1 MSQLDPQRT
10 TGLNYY
16 PDSNDDMDQL
26 PSFEIIQGGGRP
38 EQIYRRTDDSPA
50 TTGREIREVERK
62 SDLRADCQKYLQMIL
77 NDVGKDDGERQPMN
91 IVVIGKFYIF
101 YCYHKGSLMLSKRTA

>member
-1 MSQLDPQRT
+1 
-10 TGLNYY
+10 
-16 PDSNDDMDQL
+16 MDQAQL
-26 PSFEIIQGGGRP
+26 PSFEVIQGGGRP

-50 TTGREIREVERK
+50 TTGREIREAEPE
-62 SDLRADCQKYLQMIL
+62 SDLRAHCQKYLQMIL

-101 YCYHKGSLMLSKRTA
+101 YCYD

>member
-1 MSQLDPQRT
+1 MTYRQPSSD
-10 TGLNYY
+10 NYY
-16 PDSNDDMDQL
+16 PNSNYPDDDMDQAHL
-26 PSFEIIQGGGRP
+26 PSFEVIQGGGRQ

-50 TTGREIREVERK
+50 TTGRDTRRAEPE

-91 IVVIGKFYIF
+91 IVVIGKFYIYF
-101 YCYHKGSLMLSKRTA
+101 TAPLIY

>member
-1 MSQLDPQRT
+1 MLQMSQLDPQRA
-10 TGLNYY
+10 TGSNYY
-16 PDSNDDMDQL
+16 TDSNDDMDQAQL
-26 PSFEIIQGGGRP
+26 PSFEVIHGGGRP
-38 EQIYRRTDDSPA
+38 EQIYRRDDSPA
-50 TTGREIREVERK
+50 TTGRETRETEPE

-101 YCYHKGSLMLSKRTA
+101 YCYD